1 MGGSAGGGMAV
12 RGILFDK
19 DGTLIDFRAT
29 WLAAYRGAAADLA
42 RRAALGPGFAEQLL
56 ARSGYDAA
64 TDSFAETSPL
74 LWATNAA
81 IATMWATAPELA
93 GIADAVAVAE
103 AHFGDE
109 ARYPP
114 VPVGDLAALLDRLRA
129 RGLRL
134 GLATMDTTAKA
145 EALLA
150 RLGLADR
157 LDFVT
162 GYDGGYGEK
171 PAPGMV
177 LGFCQAT
184 GLAPAEVVVVG
195 DTAADLLMARAAG
208 AALAVA
214 VLTGATPRPLLER
227 HADRVIA
234 SVMALDA
241 VLDGAW

>member
-1 MGGSAGGGMAV
+1 MAV

-42 RRAALGPGFAEQLL
+42 ARAALGPGFAAELL

-64 TDSFAETSPL
+64 TDSFTETSPL

-81 IATMWATAPELA
+81 IAAAWAAEPELA
-93 GIADAVAVAE
+93 GIADAVPVAE
-103 AHFGDE
+103 AHFADE

-114 VPVGDLAALLDRLRA
+114 VPVGDLAALLDGLRA
-129 RGLRL
+129 QGLRL
-134 GLATMDTTAKA
+134 GVATMDTTAKA
-145 EALLA
+145 QALLA
-150 RLGLADR
+150 RLGIASR

-162 GYDGGYGEK
+162 GYDGGHGEK
-171 PAPGMV
+171 PGPGMV
-177 LGFCQAT
+177 LGFCAAV
-184 GLAPAEVVVVG
+184 GLEPAEVIVVG

-208 AALAVA
+208 AAMAVA
-214 VLTGATPRPLLER
+214 VLTGATPRPILER

-241 VLDGAW
+241 VLDGRA